1 MMFLKLNRNDLPCSC
16 AASVTLFA
24 SAWVALSLP
33 EEQHVFYAMYRQ
45 CSIVF
50 IFVDFSILEVY

>member
-1 MMFLKLNRNDLPCSC
+1 MFLKLNTNDLPCSC

-24 SAWVALSLP
+24 SAWVALSLS
-33 EEQHVFYAMYRQ
+33 EEQYVFYAMYRK

-50 IFVDFSILEVY
+50 IFDFFILEVY

>member
-1 MMFLKLNRNDLPCSC
+1 MTCLVLVQRPLLCS
-16 AASVTLFA
+16 LLLR
-24 SAWVALSLP
+24 VALSLS
-33 EEQHVFYAMYRQ
+33 EEPHVFYAMYRQ